1 MSSIGTDEE
10 SEKWLDIDDNLSIPT
25 QTVDEI
31 LAEGNDFLDEEL
43 SGFEDDDSFLFALD
57 RASSHSL
64 VPISYRLGSPIN
76 IQKEESIS
84 HQILS
89 VKERPTGGTASA
101 LAVCTSHLAVGTTR
115 GLTLIF
121 ERSTKKLA
129 QFVHVGQEYGRGGLV
144 IFGCHTKKV
153 INEYKEIVQAGRG
166 ILHVKY
172 VLNSALILVDNG
184 GSVFEVHERVGKK
197 RNARCIFTG
206 CKGEVV
212 NINVI
217 ASDELILL
225 ASLKQVLVLSIK
237 RGAVIAQL
245 RLNGPSIAPPLL
257 DWRKRVLQVTSRA
270 SVKDLRICLARGSDV
285 RIHQIQPTTVSGN
298 IICPLL
304 KVIKVPN
311 GEVAINI
318 KWVDD
323 FHVMVLTSR
332 EVLHLIEIQKGVL
345 IASTEASDAID
356 LVYNSADFKG
366 LATGGN
372 VSAAM
377 EACLRMCAIIDH
389 GGISKGNVNELVE
402 HYKSNILVLQRAC
415 VATSHFNLL
424 YNTVYPRL
432 EKDPL
437 SRSIF
442 LELLDEII
450 SDELLDQPPASLVH
464 DYLTYLIAEGQF
476 SQFELAVTKLP
487 IDRLDIHK

>member
-31 LAEGNDFLDEEL
+31 LAERNDFLDEEL

-64 VPISYRLGSPIN
+64 VPISYKLGSPIN

-129 QFVHVGQEYGRGGLV
+129 QFVHVGQEYGSVSCLDFSLDSSKLAIGFSRGGLV

-356 LVYNSADFKG
+356 LVYNSADFK
-366 LATGGN
+366 
-372 VSAAM
+372 V
-377 EACLRMCAIIDH
+377 CFWFRVFC
-389 GGISKGNVNELVE
+389 
-402 HYKSNILVLQRAC
+402 
-415 VATSHFNLL
+415 
-424 YNTVYPRL
+424 
-432 EKDPL
+432 
-437 SRSIF
+437 
-442 LELLDEII
+442 
-450 SDELLDQPPASLVH
+450 
-464 DYLTYLIAEGQF
+464 
-476 SQFELAVTKLP
+476 
-487 IDRLDIHK
+487 